1 MLKRLLLLCG
11 IALSSALLWF
21 AVSSYRAAVPIAEE
35 TLRGLALSI
44 TAAVENIATHDP
56 SLRSLDTLRPKD
68 LAFLAIVDRTGRYRF
83 HSNPDLIGSP
93 ADDPRFSDVLRTG
106 TAAEGRITLGTG
118 EKAYE
123 FISPVHLPG
132 QTLVLRLTLHTYR
145 ADAVIRKAELNMTIL
160 LALLGAGWVL
170 SVIVYR
176 YAVREERH
184 QLEMARQ
191 ESLARLG
198 EMGAMLAHEIRNP
211 LGGIKGFAQVIER
224 RPQDERNSGFAR
236 RIVAETLRL
245 EGLVT
250 DLLAYARSDRPAPV
264 PFMLD
269 ELVAYAVSLVR
280 GEADEQG
287 VALAVACPEG
297 VQLRGDRDRLG
308 QVLLNLVK
316 NAIQAMPEGGT
327 LTVRAAS
334 SGSHVTITVG
344 DTGEGID
351 PESMEKIFEPFFTTR
366 AKGTGLGLA
375 LCKKIIDEH
384 DGTIDVKS
392 RVGVGTTVTVS
403 LPAGLP
409 G

>member
-1 MLKRLLLLCG
+1 MLKRLLLLSG
-11 IALSSALLWF
+11 MALSSALLWF
-21 AVSSYRAAVPIAEE
+21 AVSNYRAAAPIAEE

-56 SLRSLDTLRPKD
+56 SLRSLDTLQTKD
-68 LAFLAIVDRTGRYRF
+68 LAFLAVADRNGLYRF
-83 HSNPDLIGSP
+83 HSNPDLIGTATS
-93 ADDPRFSDVLRTG
+93 DPRFPEVLRKG
-106 TAAEGRITLGTG
+106 SAAEGRITLGTG

-123 FISPVHLPG
+123 FLSPVHLPG

-160 LALLGAGWVL
+160 LSLMCGGWIL

-176 YAVREERH
+176 YAVREEKH

-211 LGGIKGFAQVIER
+211 LGGIKGFAQVIEK

-245 EGLVT
+245 EALVN

-264 PFMLD
+264 LFRLD
-269 ELVAYAVSLVR
+269 ELVAHTVALVR
-280 GEADEQG
+280 DEADEQG
-287 VALAVACPEG
+287 VALSVAVPEG
-297 VQLRGDRDRLG
+297 VQLRGDQDRLG

-351 PESMEKIFEPFFTTR
+351 PESMERIFEPFFTTR

-375 LCKKIIDEH
+375 LCKKIIEEH

-392 RVGVGTTVTVS
+392 GVGEGTTVSVT
-403 LPAGLP
+403 LPA
-409 G
+409 